1 MFVLSV
7 IVAGCGKTP
16 DVDPFD
22 PDATPPFEFS
32 PLGAIETGLG
42 GVAAALDAV
51 GLKPGPTPGD
61 YARLVVT
68 EGKTPDA
75 RIRGINGLA
84 AREFGREG
92 PYTDAYA
99 VLAESAAD
107 PLVRA
112 TAVRALNRSR
122 SIEHAALFVRS
133 LDDEAARVRLEAA
146 KALVNVPAEGAA
158 EPLLARVADGDE
170 ELDVRIAA
178 VSALRHYDRP
188 EVRERLA
195 ALLDGEEFSLA
206 FQARVALAA
215 MVGED
220 RGYDPAAYLAG

>member
-1 MFVLSV
+1 ML
-7 IVAGCGKTP
+7 VAGCSKTP
-16 DVDPFD
+16 NVDPFD
-22 PDATPPFEFS
+22 PDDQPPFEFS
-32 PLGAIETGLG
+32 PLGAVESGFG
-42 GVAAALDAV
+42 GIAAALDAV

-75 RIRGINGLA
+75 RVRGINGLA

-99 VLAESAAD
+99 VLAENAAE

-122 SIEHAALFVRS
+122 SAGHADLFVRL
-133 LDDEAARVRLEAA
+133 LDDEATGVRLEAA
-146 KALVNVPAEGAA
+146 KALVNVPAEGGAG
-158 EPLLARVADGDE
+158 PLLARAADADE
-170 ELDVRIAA
+170 DLDVRMAA
-178 VSALRHYDRP
+178 VSALRHHDAP

-195 ALLDGEEFSLA
+195 ALLGGDEFSLA

-215 MVGED
+215 MVGQD
-220 RGYDPAAYLAG
+220 RGYDPAAYLQGGDG